1 MGGLQ
6 LRADFTKAPDTVK
19 FSLSEGACR
28 KLRFDMQILFK
39 SHARLAALFGCAA
52 LLAACGKQTSQ
63 PPPKPQVFAVKGV
76 VLELKP
82 DGKTVL
88 IRHEAI
94 SNYMAAMI
102 MPFEVHNTNLLRGL
116 QRGDAVTFNLAV
128 TPNEGWI
135 ESMTKIQGAARLPA
149 ALPATGVRLS
159 HALEPLDEGDALPD
173 YSFTNELG
181 QAVSLGQFRG
191 QVLAFTFFFTSC
203 PFPDFCPR
211 MTGNFARAEKELEAM
226 ADAPARWRLLSISFD
241 PAHDTP
247 ARLADYARAAHYDPS
262 HWSFLTGEEK
272 QIGDLADQMGEN
284 YWHEGTSIGHNLR
297 TVVVDPRGRIR
308 KIIPGNKWDVGQ
320 LVQEIVKAGRL

>member
-1 MGGLQ
+1 M
-6 LRADFTKAPDTVK
+6 
-19 FSLSEGACR
+19 
-28 KLRFDMQILFK
+28 
-39 SHARLAALFGCAA
+39 
-52 LLAACGKQTSQ
+52 
-63 PPPKPQVFAVKGV
+63 
-76 VLELKP
+76 LELEP

-94 SNYMAAMI
+94 SNYMASMT

-116 QRGDAVTFNLAV
+116 QRGDAITFNLIV

-135 ESMTKIQGAARLPA
+135 ESITRRERAAPPPAPPSTGIRLA
-149 ALPATGVRLS
+149 R
-159 HALEPLDEGDALPD
+159 ALEPLDEGDALPD
-173 YSFTNELG
+173 YHFTNELG

-211 MTGNFARAEKELEAM
+211 MTGNFARVEKELEALTN
-226 ADAPARWRLLSISFD
+226 APARWHLLSISFD

-247 ARLADYARAAHYDPS
+247 ARLADYARAARYDPG
-262 HWSFLTGEEK
+262 HWSFLTGEEE
-272 QIGDLADQMGEN
+272 QIANLADQMGEY
-284 YWHEGTSIGHNLR
+284 YWHEGTSLGHNLR

-320 LVQEIVKAGRL
+320 LVQEIVKAGHGNEIKAEE

>member
-1 MGGLQ
+1 MRILC
-6 LRADFTKAPDTVK
+6 KAH
-19 FSLSEGACR
+19 CR
-28 KLRFDMQILFK
+28 W
-39 SHARLAALFGCAA
+39 AALLGCAA
-52 LLAACGKQTSQ
+52 AFLAACGKQSSQ
-63 PPPKPQVFAVKGV
+63 PPPNSQAFAVKGV
-76 VLELKP
+76 VLELEP

-94 SNYMAAMI
+94 SNYMASMT

-116 QRGDAVTFNLAV
+116 QRGDAITFNLIV

-135 ESMTKIQGAARLPA
+135 ESITRRERAAPPPAPPSTGIRLA
-149 ALPATGVRLS
+149 R
-159 HALEPLDEGDALPD
+159 ALEPLDEGDALPD
-173 YSFTNELG
+173 YHFTNELG

-211 MTGNFARAEKELEAM
+211 MTGNFARVEKELEALTN
-226 ADAPARWRLLSISFD
+226 APARWHLLSISFD

-247 ARLADYARAAHYDPS
+247 ARLADYARAARYDPG
-262 HWSFLTGEEK
+262 HWSFLTGEEE
-272 QIGDLADQMGEN
+272 QIANLADQMGEY
-284 YWHEGTSIGHNLR
+284 YWHEGTSLGHNLR

-320 LVQEIVKAGRL
+320 LVQEIVKAGHGNEIKAEE